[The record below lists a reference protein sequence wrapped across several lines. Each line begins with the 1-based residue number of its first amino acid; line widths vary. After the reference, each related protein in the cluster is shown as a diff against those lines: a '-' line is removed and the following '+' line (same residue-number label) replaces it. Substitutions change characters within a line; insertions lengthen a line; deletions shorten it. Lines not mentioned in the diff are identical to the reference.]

1 MAKLSSREILWNKLS
16 RTCFQ
21 DRVMPYAYWLT
32 AITDRHHHEHKKVL
46 DQSIAM
52 LAGADF
58 VKLIGEREFCKMW
71 KSICNDATLERT
83 AVRQGKIILDGLWST
98 IMTGFAFSNINID
111 IDKPISNGLKA
122 TYLDICKHSAR
133 NIYQVARDINR
144 PYNRV
149 HNDAKKLE
157 AIGLV
162 KAVSAKQAGRAVMLL
177 SAA

>member
-1 MAKLSSREILWNKLS
+1 MAKLSNREILWNTIS

-32 AITDRHHHEHKKVL
+32 AITDRNHHEHKKVL

-58 VKLIGEREFCKMW
+58 IKLIGEREFCKLW
-71 KSICNDATLERT
+71 KSISPDVTLDRT
-83 AVRQGKIILDGLWST
+83 AARQGKAILDGLWSV
-98 IMTGFAFSNINID
+98 IMTGFAFSNMNID
-111 IDKPISNGLKA
+111 ISKPISTGLKA
-122 TYLDICKHSAR
+122 TYLDICKHSAK
-133 NIYQVARDINR
+133 NIYQVAKDTDR

-149 HNDAKKLE
+149 HDDTKKLQK
-157 AIGLV
+157 IGLV
-162 KAVSAKQAGRAVMLL
+162 KAVSAKQAGRTVMLL

>member
-21 DRVMPYAYWLT
+21 DRVMPYAYWLA
-32 AITDRHHHEHKKVL
+32 AITDRNHHEHNKVL

-58 VKLIGEREFCKMW
+58 VKLIGEREFCKLW

-83 AVRQGKIILDGLWST
+83 AVRHGKIILDGLWSS
-98 IMTGFAFSNINID
+98 IMTGFAFSNMSID
-111 IDKPISNGLKA
+111 INTPISTGLKA

-133 NIYQVARDINR
+133 NIYQVAKDINR

-149 HNDAKKLE
+149 HSDAKKLE

-162 KAVSAKQAGRAVMLL
+162 KAVSAKQAGRTVMLL